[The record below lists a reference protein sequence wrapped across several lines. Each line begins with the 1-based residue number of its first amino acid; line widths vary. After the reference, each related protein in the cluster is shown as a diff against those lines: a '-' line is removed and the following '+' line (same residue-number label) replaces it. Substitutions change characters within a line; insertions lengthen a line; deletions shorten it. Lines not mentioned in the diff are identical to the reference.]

1 MKKLLVI
8 IFILSS
14 VNIFSQSSEDCLSNL
29 SIFAEYYKVKNYD
42 SAYEPW
48 MQVRKECPKMNVAI
62 YTYGKRMLESFIK
75 DSKSKGADGE
85 DAAKKY
91 QSDLLQLYDEW
102 LINFPIYKGRTII
115 GEIISNKAQVMVDYK
130 LASNQEIYN
139 VFNKAYSEDKASF
152 DDPKPLYNY
161 FKVYFQLYKD
171 GEVTMENIFD
181 KYEEISERFEEV
193 IDGYSKQL
201 DKIIKKEEAGESL
214 SSREKSNKRA
224 FGINST
230 ASSTY
235 LKNLNAIIAKESTCE
250 NLIPLY
256 RKNLEENKTN
266 PVWLNR
272 AASRMDSKDCSDDPL
287 FVELVELLHNLNPS
301 ANSAYYLGLLNDKKG
316 NNQEALSFYNE
327 SIELE
332 TDNIKKARISYKIA
346 SKFKTAR
353 QYSKSREYARSA
365 LNYQPSMGRAYLLIS
380 NLYAASANNCG
391 TSQFDKRAV
400 YWLAAKEARKAANVD
415 ASIKKIATRTAESY
429 EGRAPT
435 KTDIFTE
442 GNAGQVIRF
451 NCWIGQSVTVP
462 SL

>member
-1 MKKLLVI
+1 MKKFVLVI
-8 IFILSS
+8 LFLVSF
-14 VNIFSQSSEDCLSNL
+14 NANSQAVDDCLSNL

-48 MQVRKECPKMNVAI
+48 MQVRKQCPKMNVAI
-62 YTYGKRMLESFIK
+62 YTYGKRMLENFIK
-75 DSKSKGADGE
+75 ESQKKGSDGAAE
-85 DAAKKY
+85 AKKY
-91 QSDLLQLYDEW
+91 KDDLITLSDEW
-102 LINFPIYKGRTII
+102 LINFPSYKGRRIV
-115 GEIISNKAQVMVDYK
+115 GEIISNKAQAMVDYK

-139 VFNKAYSEDKASF
+139 VFDKAYNEDRSSF

-161 FKVYFQLYKD
+161 FKVYFQMYKD
-171 GEVTMENIFD
+171 GGVTMENIFD
-181 KYEEISERFEEV
+181 KYEEISERLEEV

-201 DKIIKKEEAGESL
+201 DNLIKKEESGVSL
-214 SSREKSNKRA
+214 TSREKSNKRA

-316 NNQEALSFYNE
+316 NNEEALSFYNE

-332 TDNIKKARISYKIA
+332 SDNIKKARISYKIA
-346 SKFKTAR
+346 TKFKNTR
-353 QYSKSREYARSA
+353 QYSKSREYARAA
-365 LNYQPSMGRAYLLIS
+365 LDFQPSMGRAYLLIS
-380 NLYAASANNCG
+380 NLYASSANNCG

-400 YWLAAKEARKAANVD
+400 YWLAAKEARKAASVD
-415 ASIKKIATRTAESY
+415 PSIRRTAVKTAESY

-442 GNAGQVIRF
+442 GNAGKVISF
-451 NCWIGQSVTVP
+451 KCWIGLSVTVP
-462 SL
+462 AL

>member
-1 MKKLLVI
+1 MKKILLLLFI
-8 IFILSS
+8 ISS
-14 VNIFSQSSEDCLSNL
+14 LNVFSQSSEDCLSNL

-48 MQVRKECPKMNVAI
+48 MQVRNNCPKMNVAI

-75 DSKSKGADGE
+75 ENKSKGVDGE
-85 DAAKKY
+85 ADVIKY
-91 QSDLLQLYDEW
+91 QNDLLKLYDEW
-102 LINFPIYKGRTII
+102 LENFPQYKGRTII
-115 GEIISNKAQVMVDYK
+115 GEILSNKAQAMVDYK

-139 VFNKAYSEDKASF
+139 VFDKAYNQDRASF

-171 GEVTMENIFD
+171 GGVSMENIFD

-193 IDGYSKQL
+193 IDGYAKQI
-201 DKIIKKEEAGESL
+201 DKIIKKEDSGESL

-224 FGINST
+224 FGINSN

-235 LKNLNAIIAKESTCE
+235 LRNLNAIIAKESTCE

-256 RKNLEENKTN
+256 RKNLEENKSN

-316 NNQEALSFYNE
+316 NNSEALRFYNE
-327 SIELE
+327 SIDLE

-346 SKFKTAR
+346 TKFKATK
-353 QYSKSREYARSA
+353 QYSKSRQYARSA
-365 LNYQPSMGRAYLLIS
+365 LDYQPSMGRAYLLVS

-400 YWLAAKEARKAANVD
+400 YWLAAKEARKAASVD
-415 ASIKKIATRTAESY
+415 PSIKRTAVKTAESY

-442 GNAGQVIRF
+442 GNAGKVISF
-451 NCWIGQSVTVP
+451 KCWIGLSVTVP

>member
-1 MKKLLVI
+1 MKKILALLLI
-8 IFILSS
+8 ISS
-14 VNIFSQSSEDCLSNL
+14 LNVFSQSSEDCLSNL

-48 MQVRKECPKMNVAI
+48 MQVRNNCPKMNVAI

-75 DSKSKGADGE
+75 ENKSKGVDGE
-85 DAAKKY
+85 ADVIKY
-91 QSDLLQLYDEW
+91 QNDLLKLYDEW
-102 LINFPIYKGRTII
+102 LENFPQYKGRTII
-115 GEIISNKAQVMVDYK
+115 GEIISNKAQAMVDYK

-139 VFNKAYSEDKASF
+139 VFDKAYNQDRASF

-171 GEVTMENIFD
+171 GGVSMENIFD

-193 IDGYSKQL
+193 IDGYAKQL
-201 DKIIKKEEAGESL
+201 DKIIKKEDSGESL

-224 FGINST
+224 FGINSN

-235 LKNLNAIIAKESTCE
+235 LRNLNAIIAKESTCE

-256 RKNLEENKTN
+256 RKNLEENKSN

-316 NNQEALSFYNE
+316 NNSEALRFYNE
-327 SIELE
+327 SIDLE

-346 SKFKTAR
+346 TKFKAAK
-353 QYSKSREYARSA
+353 QYSKSRQYARSA
-365 LNYQPSMGRAYLLIS
+365 LDYQPSMGRAYLLIS

-400 YWLAAKEARKAANVD
+400 YWLAAKEARKAASVD
-415 ASIKKIATRTAESY
+415 PSIKRTAVKTAESY

-442 GNAGQVIRF
+442 GNAGKVISF
-451 NCWIGQSVTVP
+451 NCWIGLSVTVP

>member
-1 MKKLLVI
+1 MKKILALLLI
-8 IFILSS
+8 ISS
-14 VNIFSQSSEDCLSNL
+14 LNVFSQSSEDCLSNL

-48 MQVRKECPKMNVAI
+48 MQVRNNCPKMNVAI

-75 DSKSKGADGE
+75 ENKSKGVDGE
-85 DAAKKY
+85 ANVIKY
-91 QSDLLQLYDEW
+91 QNDLLKLYDEW
-102 LINFPIYKGRTII
+102 LENFPQYKGRTII
-115 GEIISNKAQVMVDYK
+115 GEIISNKAQAMVDYK

-139 VFNKAYSEDKASF
+139 VFDKAYNQDRASF

-171 GEVTMENIFD
+171 GGVSMENIFD

-193 IDGYSKQL
+193 IDGYAKQL
-201 DKIIKKEEAGESL
+201 DKIIKKEDSGESL

-224 FGINST
+224 FGINSN

-235 LKNLNAIIAKESTCE
+235 LRNLNAIIAKESTCE

-256 RKNLEENKTN
+256 RKNLEENKSN

-316 NNQEALSFYNE
+316 NNSEALRFYNE
-327 SIELE
+327 SIDLE

-346 SKFKTAR
+346 TKFKAAK
-353 QYSKSREYARSA
+353 QYSKSRQYARSA
-365 LNYQPSMGRAYLLIS
+365 LDYQPSMGRAYLLIS

-400 YWLAAKEARKAANVD
+400 YWLAAKEARKAASVD
-415 ASIKKIATRTAESY
+415 PSIKRTAVKTAESY

-442 GNAGQVIRF
+442 GNAGKVISF
-451 NCWIGQSVTVP
+451 NCWIGLSVTVP

>member
-1 MKKLLVI
+1 MKKILALLV
-8 IFILSS
+8 LMSYL
-14 VNIFSQSSEDCLSNL
+14 NIFSQSSEDCLSNL

-48 MQVRKECPKMNVAI
+48 MQVRNDCPKMNVAI

-75 DSKSKGADGE
+75 ENKSKGIDGE
-85 DAAKKY
+85 AEVIKY
-91 QSDLLQLYDEW
+91 QNDLLQLYDQW
-102 LINFPIYKGRTII
+102 LENFPQYKGRKII
-115 GEIISNKAQVMVDYK
+115 GEIISNKAQAMIDYK
-130 LASNQEIYN
+130 LASNQEIYD
-139 VFNKAYSEDKASF
+139 VFDEAYNQDRASF

-171 GEVTMENIFD
+171 GGVSMENIFD

-193 IDGYSKQL
+193 IDGYAKQL
-201 DKIIKKEEAGESL
+201 DKIIKKEDAGEPL

-224 FGINST
+224 FGINSN

-235 LKNLNAIIAKESTCE
+235 LRNLNAIIAKESTCE

-256 RKNLEENKTN
+256 RKNLEENKSN

-272 AASRMDSKDCSDDPL
+272 AASRMDSKECSDDPL

-316 NNQEALSFYNE
+316 NNSEALRFYNE
-327 SIELE
+327 SIDLE

-346 SKFKTAR
+346 TKFRVTK
-353 QYSKSREYARSA
+353 QYSKSRQYARSA
-365 LNYQPSMGRAYLLIS
+365 LDYQPSMGRAYLLIS

-391 TSQFDKRAV
+391 KSQFDKRAV
-400 YWLAAKEARKAANVD
+400 YWLAAKEARKAASVD
-415 ASIKKIATRTAESY
+415 ASIKRTAVKTAESY

-442 GNAGQVIRF
+442 GNAGKLISF
-451 NCWIGQSVTVP
+451 NCWIGLSVTVP

>member
-1 MKKLLVI
+1 MKKILLLLFI
-8 IFILSS
+8 ISS
-14 VNIFSQSSEDCLSNL
+14 LNVFSQSSEDCLSNL

-48 MQVRKECPKMNVAI
+48 MQVRNNCPKMNVAI

-75 DSKSKGADGE
+75 ENKSKGVDGE
-85 DAAKKY
+85 ADVIKY
-91 QSDLLQLYDEW
+91 QNDLLKLYDEW
-102 LINFPIYKGRTII
+102 LENFPQYKGRTII
-115 GEIISNKAQVMVDYK
+115 GEIISNKAQAMVDYK

-139 VFNKAYSEDKASF
+139 VFDKAYNQDRASF

-171 GEVTMENIFD
+171 GGVSMENIFD

-193 IDGYSKQL
+193 IDGYAKQL
-201 DKIIKKEEAGESL
+201 DKLIKKEDSGESL

-224 FGINST
+224 FGINSN

-235 LKNLNAIIAKESTCE
+235 LRNLNAIIAKESTCE

-256 RKNLEENKTN
+256 RKNLEENKSN

-316 NNQEALSFYNE
+316 NNSEALRFYNE
-327 SIELE
+327 SIDLE

-346 SKFKTAR
+346 TKFKATK
-353 QYSKSREYARSA
+353 QYSKSRQYARSA
-365 LNYQPSMGRAYLLIS
+365 LDYQPSMGRAYLLIS

-400 YWLAAKEARKAANVD
+400 YWLAAKEARKAASVD
-415 ASIKKIATRTAESY
+415 PSIKRTAVKTAESY

-442 GNAGQVIRF
+442 GNAGKVISF
-451 NCWIGQSVTVP
+451 NCWIGLSVTVP